1 MRGFTAFAGLFAG
14 PTSPISPHGKLPRIS
29 VLPARRSIASLF
41 LILALVACLPA
52 RPQTPREVVVR
63 GYTFKHQQ
71 ASEAVSL
78 VYPLLSPR
86 GTVEFQPASNTLVI
100 RDTQA
105 AINRILPV
113 LRKFD
118 HPAMPLRLEVIVVR
132 ASRAPMVSPR
142 VSYSDL
148 PDRLTQQLRDLLGYD
163 TFEVQARAQLAG
175 AEGQQVVYEVG
186 PEYKVSFRFGTLLPD
201 QRIKLSGF
209 RISRRAE
216 GRPERELLQSTPTL
230 VLDRPFNLG
239 LAKSEASPEA
249 LMLVLTL
256 RRGP

>member
-1 MRGFTAFAGLFAG
+1 V
-14 PTSPISPHGKLPRIS
+14 S
-29 VLPARRSIASLF
+29 PARRSIASLF
-41 LILALVACLPA
+41 LVLALVGGLPA

-71 ASEAVSL
+71 ASEAFSL
-78 VYPLLSPR
+78 VYRMLSEQ
-86 GTVEFQPASNTLVI
+86 GTVEIQPASNTLVI

-105 AINRILPV
+105 TIDQILPA
-113 LRKFD
+113 LRRFD
-118 HPAMPLRLEVIVVR
+118 RPAIPLRLEVIIVR
-132 ASRAPMVSPR
+132 ASRSPMVSPHLR
-142 VSYSDL
+142 YSDL
-148 PDRLTQQLRDLLGYD
+148 PDGLTQQLRDLLGYD
-163 TFEVQARAQLAG
+163 NFEVQARAQLAG

-186 PEYKVSFRFGTLLPD
+186 PEYKVSFRFGTLLP
-201 QRIKLSGF
+201 QRRVKLLGF